1 MEGTGSLV
9 NEIWPESPAVSYP
22 PHFSVKKHLW
32 VLLVGLSLSSMSALI
47 DLVAN
52 CIFGSGG
59 TEEKKH

>member
-1 MEGTGSLV
+1 M
-9 NEIWPESPAVSYP
+9 NEICPESPAVSYL
-22 PHFSVKKHLW
+22 PHFSVKRHLW
-32 VLLVGLSLSSMSALI
+32 VLLVGLSLSSMGALI